1 MGTPASAR
9 QPTVADAMI
18 IIPKTHDVEI
28 SLADA
33 EPAFADVHVHM
44 LLLTRVGI
52 LHGTLVRDDLRS
64 DLDRRRPALAIATL
78 DDRTIRA
85 ERSLDEA
92 RRSMERLMMRRLA
105 VTDDHDKLL
114 GLLCLKQTRQGFCT
128 EADVLARAG
137 AQLPASA
144 EVVGA

>member
-18 IIPKTHDVEI
+18 TIPKTHDVEI

-33 EPAFADVHVHM
+33 EHAFADVHVHM

-92 RRSMERLMMRRLA
+92 RRSMERLTMRRLA

-128 EADVLARAG
+128 E
-137 AQLPASA
+137 
-144 EVVGA
+144 